1 MTDVMWRNFLD
12 GRSVGMMGSEG
23 GDIIRDEEHDAG
35 ARVTLERA
43 TRVASFYITCGISGW
58 MVHTRWFDSEAVAR
72 GEFDTMK
79 DALADILEKLKLAES
94 VSPEEQLAQISPLL
108 RDFVERFP

>member
-1 MTDVMWRNFLD
+1 MTDVTWHDFLD

-43 TRVASFYITCGISGW
+43 TRVAPFSITCGIYGW
-58 MVHTRWFDSEAVAR
+58 MVHTRWFDSEPVTRA
-72 GEFDTMK
+72 EFDTMK
-79 DALADILEKLKLAES
+79 DALAAILKKLKVEN